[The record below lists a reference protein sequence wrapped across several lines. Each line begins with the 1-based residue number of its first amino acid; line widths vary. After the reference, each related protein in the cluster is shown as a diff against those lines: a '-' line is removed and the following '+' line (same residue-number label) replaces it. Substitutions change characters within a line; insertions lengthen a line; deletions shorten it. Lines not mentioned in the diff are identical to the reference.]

1 MNTMNLSE
9 EHARHDNAG
18 RIPRTIGYYV
28 AFVALGSAM
37 ALLGPTLQGL
47 ARHTQTQLHEISL
60 LFTVNSLGYLV
71 GSFQGGRL
79 YDRLRGHPVMVAA
92 LVIMAVMLALVPLMP
107 SLWLL
112 AAVMLVLG
120 LAEGTLDVGG
130 NTLLV
135 WVHGSKVGPFMNGLH
150 FFWGLGAFLAPIVV
164 ARATSA
170 SGDIAWAYW
179 VLGLA
184 MLPAAAWLW
193 CLPGPAVQAAS
204 ERASAG
210 KVNYALVAL
219 SAVLLFL
226 YVGAEVGFGGWIFTY
241 AVGLGLTDEAMAA
254 YLTSGFWGAYTV
266 SRLLS
271 IPIAARFSPRAILLV
286 DLVGCLISMGVILLW
301 PASLTAVWA
310 GALGVGASM
319 ASIFPTVISLGERH
333 TTMTGQV
340 MGWFFLGASVGG
352 MVLPWLMGQLFEPV
366 GPRVTM
372 LAIAVDLVLA
382 VVAFIALASCLARPV
397 VNDE

>member
-1 MNTMNLSE
+1 MTLSQKD
-9 EHARHDNAG
+9 AQPDDAA

-60 LFTVNSLGYLV
+60 LFTVNSLGYLL

-79 YDRLRGHPVMVAA
+79 YDRLRGHPVMATA
-92 LVIMAVMLALVPLMP
+92 LVIMAVLLALVPLMS

-112 AAVMLVLG
+112 AVVMLVLG

-164 ARATSA
+164 ARAMSA

-179 VLGLA
+179 VLALA
-184 MLPAAAWLW
+184 MLPAAVWLW
-193 CLPGPAVQAAS
+193 CLPGPAVQS
-204 ERASAG
+204 PSGKASAG
-210 KVNYALVAL
+210 KVNYPLVAL

-241 AVGLGLTDEAMAA
+241 AVGLGLADEAMAA

-266 SRLLS
+266 ARLLS
-271 IPIAARFSPRAILLV
+271 IPIAARFSARSILLV
-286 DLVGCLISMGVILLW
+286 DLVGCLISIGVILLW
-301 PASLTAVWA
+301 PASLAAIWV

-352 MVLPWLMGQLFEPV
+352 MVLPWLMGQLFEPA

-372 LAIAVDLVLA
+372 LAIAVDLALA
-382 VVAFIALASCLARPV
+382 VIAFIALVSCSVRSV

>member
-1 MNTMNLSE
+1 M
-9 EHARHDNAG
+9 
-18 RIPRTIGYYV
+18 
-28 AFVALGSAM
+28 
-37 ALLGPTLQGL
+37 
-47 ARHTQTQLHEISL
+47 
-60 LFTVNSLGYLV
+60 
-71 GSFQGGRL
+71 
-79 YDRLRGHPVMVAA
+79 
-92 LVIMAVMLALVPLMP
+92 
-107 SLWLL
+107 
-112 AAVMLVLG
+112 
-120 LAEGTLDVGG
+120 
-130 NTLLV
+130 
-135 WVHGSKVGPFMNGLH
+135 
-150 FFWGLGAFLAPIVV
+150 
-164 ARATSA
+164 
-170 SGDIAWAYW
+170 
-179 VLGLA
+179 
-184 MLPAAAWLW
+184 WLW
-193 CLPGPAVQAAS
+193 RLPSPTVQAAS
-204 ERASAG
+204 ERVSSG

-226 YVGAEVGFGGWIFTY
+226 YVGAEMGFGGWIFTY

-266 SRLLS
+266 ARLLS
-271 IPIAARFSPRAILLV
+271 IPIAARFSARSILLV
-286 DLVGCLISMGVILLW
+286 DLVGCLISIGVILLW
-301 PASLTAVWA
+301 PASLAAIWV

-382 VVAFIALASCLARPV
+382 VVAFIALVSCSSRPV